1 MGITV
6 VQNTHNFE
14 TGLGIWNGR
23 PVAEKTWDNFKI
35 NVMAAQTELKVIQGP
50 KIQHAGFH
58 DTNCLATQLRDDL
71 SSKNTEM
78 LAILQ
83 AMIVDTPAT
92 EICTLQ
98 HIQTMR

>member
-23 PVAEKTWDNFKI
+23 PVAQKTLDNFKI
-35 NVMAAQTELKVIQGP
+35 NFMAVQTELKVIQGP

-71 SSKNTEM
+71 SSKK
-78 LAILQ
+78 LRCLQ
-83 AMIVDTPAT
+83 YYK
-92 EICTLQ
+92 L
-98 HIQTMR
+98 